1 MTEIRWRFPGNNYT
15 ADNGLD
21 TADMETF
28 KKDAISSLAR
38 EVCQNSID
46 AKNPALNVP
55 VKLEFHSF
63 QVDKNC
69 IPDRHDIESQI
80 DACVD
85 TWTQNKKISGQLS
98 AMATQVKKDRITC
111 LRISDFN
118 TTGLVGVSGGD
129 NTPWH
134 YLVHGSG
141 LSDKGSTSGGSK
153 GIGKF
158 ATFVTSHFNT
168 VFYSTRTVEGETGY
182 EGICKLCSAKQEG
195 TDEKTQ
201 GIGYYGCNDKNKP
214 IEGEFSL
221 DTSFKRKEDEFGSDI
236 YIVGFKAPDGWQ
248 RDIISKALDSFM
260 AAIVFESLEITVDDI
275 EINANTIKDIVF
287 NESYISKSMR
297 KSIISQ
303 FLLLTDKEHRF
314 EDVITVREYGTAR
327 LYLMEFSGD
336 KEQYATNGCVM
347 IRYPYMKIKELNRI
361 SSLPCSALCIIE
373 DNELNQILRNVENP
387 QHTNWEFNRIED
399 PSEKREV
406 QAIYKELLDQ
416 IRDIITK
423 HLASSDDTKTD
434 LEGAGEYLPIVE
446 EDAKKAN
453 DNEKKKIVDEPN
465 IRKNKVKAK
474 NINLNASVEDPSG
487 NGVEVDFMNSD
498 DEGKDDE
505 LAPFGHNSGSGNSV
519 HGGDNEA
526 SGDPDPEGHV
536 GLRHAELRGMSYTF
550 YCRNK
555 NERAYGVVFTSDF
568 DEEDAY
574 FELYSVDEAGSRDPV
589 IIEKCTINNED
600 VRVLD
605 DKRIQMKI
613 KKGQRYNLA
622 MITDQDELFSGEV
635 RMYAY
640 R

>member
-1 MTEIRWRFPGNNYT
+1 MTDIKWRFPGNNYT

-46 AKNPALNVP
+46 AKNSKLNEP

-63 QVDKNC
+63 KLNKND
-69 IPDRHDIESQI
+69 IPDMYDIESQI
-80 DACVD
+80 NACID

-98 AMATQVKKDRITC
+98 SMATQVKKDRITC

-168 VFYSTRTVEGETGY
+168 VFYSTKTIIGETGY

-214 IEGEFSL
+214 IEGELHL
-221 DTSFKRKEDEFGSDI
+221 DSSFKRKEDEFGTDI
-236 YIVGFKAPDGWQ
+236 YIVGFKAPNGWQ

-260 AAIVFESLEITVDDI
+260 AAVVFGSLEIIVDDI
-275 EINANTIKDIVF
+275 EINKNTIKDIVF
-287 NESYISKSMR
+287 NETFISKNMR

-303 FLLLTDKEHRF
+303 FLLLTDKENRF

-327 LYLMEFSGD
+327 LYLIEFSGE
-336 KEQYATNGCVM
+336 KEQYATNDCVM
-347 IRYPYMKIKELNRI
+347 IRYPYMKIKEHRRI

-373 DNELNQILRNVENP
+373 DNELNHILRNVENP

-399 PSEKREV
+399 PSEKREI

-434 LEGAGEYLPIVE
+434 LEGAGQYLPIVE
-446 EDAKKAN
+446 ADAKKAN
-453 DNEKKKIVDEPN
+453 NDEKKKIIDEPN

-474 NINLNASVEDPSG
+474 IINLNASVEDPLG
-487 NGVEVDFMNSD
+487 NGVEVDFMNYNHESN
-498 DEGKDDE
+498 EVE
-505 LAPFGHNSGSGNSV
+505 VAPFGHNSGSGNNV
-519 HGGDNEA
+519 HAGENEV
-526 SGDPDPEGHV
+526 SGNPDPEGHI

-550 YCRNK
+550 YCQSK
-555 NERAYGVVFTSDF
+555 IDRAYGVVFTSDF
-568 DEEDAY
+568 DEKDAY
-574 FELYSVDEAGSRDPV
+574 FELYSVDEAGSRESV
-589 IIEKCTINNED
+589 IIEKCTINNKDEK
-600 VRVLD
+600 VLD
-605 DKRIQMKI
+605 NKRVQMEI
-613 KKGQRYNLA
+613 KKGQQYNLTI
-622 MITDQDELFSGEV
+622 ITDQDELFSGEV
-635 RMYAY
+635 KMYAY

>member
-1 MTEIRWRFPGNNYT
+1 MTEVRWRFPGNNYT

-28 KKDAISSLAR
+28 KKDAMASLAR

-46 AKNPALNVP
+46 AKPKDAEGP
-55 VKLEFHSF
+55 VRLEFHSF
-63 QVDKNC
+63 ELAKNE
-69 IPDRHDIESQI
+69 IPGRDDVESQI
-80 DACVD
+80 NACIE
-85 TWTQNKKISGQLS
+85 TWTENKKISGQLLTMS
-98 AMATQVKKDRITC
+98 KQVAKDKITC

-129 NTPWH
+129 HTPWH
-134 YLVHGSG
+134 YMVHGSG
-141 LSDKGSTSGGSK
+141 LSDKSSTSGGSK

-158 ATFVTSHFNT
+158 ATFVASHFNT
-168 VFYSTRTVEGETGY
+168 VFYSTRTIQGEQGY

-195 TDEKTQ
+195 TTEKTQ
-201 GIGYYGCNDKNKP
+201 GTGYFGSNSMNEP
-214 IEGEFSL
+214 VEGELRL
-221 DTSFKRKEDEFGSDI
+221 DKDFQRSDEEYGSDI
-236 YIVGFKAPDGWQ
+236 YIIGFKAPDGWQ

-260 AAIVFESLEITVDDI
+260 AAVVFQSLEITIDDI
-275 EINANTIKDIVF
+275 VINADTIKDIVF
-287 NESYISKSMR
+287 NEDYINKNMR
-297 KSIISQ
+297 KNIISQ
-303 FLLLTDKEHRF
+303 YLLLTDTERRF
-314 EDVITVREYGTAR
+314 EDVITVREYGNAR
-327 LYLMEFSGD
+327 LYLLEFSD
-336 KEQYATNGCVM
+336 DMEQYATNDCVM
-347 IRYPYMKIKELNRI
+347 VRYPYMKIKELSRI
-361 SSLPCSALCIIE
+361 SSLPCIALCIIE
-373 DNELNQILRNVENP
+373 DNDLNRILRDVENP

-406 QAIYKELLDQ
+406 QAIYKELLNQ

-446 EDAKKAN
+446 EEAKKNN
-453 DNEKKKIVDEPN
+453 DDEKQKIVDEPN

-487 NGVEVDFMNSD
+487 NGVEVDFMNSSEEGEE
-498 DEGKDDE
+498 DEV
-505 LAPFGHNSGSGNSV
+505 APFGNNSGSGNTV

-526 SGDPDPEGHV
+526 SGDHDPEGHV
-536 GLRHAELRGMSYTF
+536 GLRHAELRGMSYRF
-550 YCRNK
+550 YCQNK
-555 NERAYGVVFTSDF
+555 NDRAYGVVFTSDF

-589 IIEKCTINNED
+589 IIEHCKINDED
-600 VRVLD
+600 VKVID
-605 DKRIQMKI
+605 DRRISLKI

-622 MITDQDELFSGEV
+622 MITDQEELFSGEV